1 MANEKRAR
9 QKAMRE
15 ERLQA
20 EMATEKRTKRNKQVI
35 RWIVIIGGTLIA
47 FFVYGLLF
55 SNNDNTSDEA
65 ETDCPAEDMSSER
78 TASFE
83 GKPPSCIVADIAAEK
98 LFVAEFETSEGSFE
112 AVLDPAVSPITVN
125 NFIFLSRY
133 HAYDETIFHQV
144 LDGDQVV
151 GGDVQNGFGIGT
163 TPGFLFTGT
172 FADQEQYR
180 VGTILM
186 SPNRHGSVFHILSG
200 QAGLER
206 QTPFSPVGQI
216 IRGIDVLLEIQ
227 SVDTENRAA
236 ANDQTAANVPVEDII
251 LHSVTISEASEA
263 DIEAYQSA
271 MGD

>member
-20 EMATEKRTKRNKQVI
+20 EIATEKRTKRNKQVI
-35 RWIVIIGGTLIA
+35 RWIVIIGGSLIA
-47 FFVYGLLF
+47 FFLYGLLF
-55 SNNDNTSDEA
+55 SSDDDNTDDET
-65 ETDCPAEDMSSER
+65 ESLCPAEDMSSIRVAGFDQE
-78 TASFE
+78 
-83 GKPPSCIVADIAAEK
+83 PPLCIDPEI
-98 LFVAEFETSEGSFE
+98 LLVAEFETSAGSFE
-112 AVLDPAVSPITVN
+112 AVLDPIVAPITVN
-125 NFIFLSRY
+125 NFVFLSRY

-163 TPGFLFTGT
+163 SPGFLFTGA
-172 FADQEQYR
+172 FADREQYQ

-200 QAGLER
+200 PAGLER
-206 QTPFSPVGQI
+206 QTPFSPVGQVI
-216 IRGIDVLLEIQ
+216 QGIDVVLEIQ
-227 SVDTENRAA
+227 SVDTEDRDA
-236 ANDQTAANVPVEDII
+236 ANDQTATDVPVEDII
-251 LHSVTISEASEA
+251 LHSVTIREATEA

-271 MGD
+271 RGA